1 MIVEYEKL
9 KEVVGGVSIED
20 VVVRL
25 SRAGIPYIIGKRGR
39 PFTTEDALN
48 HTMGLSRTAFPQTE
62 KMTIEIR

>member
-25 SRAGIPYIIGKRGR
+25 CRAGIPYIIGKRGR
-39 PFTTEDALN
+39 PFTTEAALN
-48 HTMGLSRTAFPQTE
+48 HTMGINKETIPMHE
-62 KMTIEIR
+62 KLNIEIR